1 VRLLPGTALLLLG
14 LFAMLLAA
22 HFKGLRYF
30 DRPTPARNAW
40 FDPVLG
46 LLKWLL
52 VVAGLLL
59 LLRASRPAFL
69 AAGGALLALWSY
81 RRFVRSGFFQ
91 EKLLRRDFDR
101 MRRSRPGMSDEEILF
116 ELAYRKH
123 PRWGPE
129 LIEQMVKDYPTVDSF
144 ARMLGR
150 MERGFR
156 GFRGRR
162 PSSPRRARRGAG

>member
-1 VRLLPGTALLLLG
+1 
-14 LFAMLLAA
+14 MLVAV

-30 DRPTPARNAW
+30 DRPTAARNGY
-40 FDPVLG
+40 FDPILDV
-46 LLKWLL
+46 LKWTL
-52 VVAGLLL
+52 VIAGLVL
-59 LLRASRPAFL
+59 LLRASPPAAL
-69 AAGGALLALWSY
+69 VAVAALLSLWSF
-81 RRFVRSGFFQ
+81 RRFVRSGFLH
-91 EKLLRRDFDR
+91 ERLLRREFAALR
-101 MRRSRPGMSDEEILF
+101 KSRPEMSDEEILF

-129 LIEQMVKDYPTVDSF
+129 LIEQMAKDYPTVESF

-162 PSSPRRARRGAG
+162 PASPRRG

>member
-1 VRLLPGTALLLLG
+1 MTLLAGAALLLLG
-14 LFAMLLAA
+14 LLAMLVAV

-30 DRPTPARNAW
+30 DRPTPARNAY
-40 FDPVLG
+40 FDPILD
-46 LLKWLL
+46 LLKWTL

-59 LLRASRPAFL
+59 LLRASRPAVVV
-69 AAGGALLALWSY
+69 AGAALLALWSY
-81 RRFVRSGFFQ
+81 RRFVRSGYFQ
-91 EKLLRRDFDR
+91 ERLLRRDFIALR
-101 MRRSRPGMSDEEILF
+101 KSRPDMSDEEILF

-129 LIEQMVKDYPTVDSF
+129 LIEQMAKDYPTVESF

-162 PSSPRRARRGAG
+162 PASPRRG